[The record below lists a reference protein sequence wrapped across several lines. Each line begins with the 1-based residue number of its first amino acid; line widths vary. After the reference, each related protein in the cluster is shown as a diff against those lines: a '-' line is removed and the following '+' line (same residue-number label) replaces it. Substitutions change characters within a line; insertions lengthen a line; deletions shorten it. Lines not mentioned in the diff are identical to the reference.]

1 MSQHP
6 SPYPAPELSPEELLR
21 PARRAGALM
30 IALGVLFVSGG
41 LCYAFMSFLLRS
53 PDVMSTPQGQE
64 LQQRLEEMESKAGG
78 SGSVTRNIVVQG
90 AVMLGIGA
98 ALGALGMVV
107 RGGRRRPMIA
117 SIVVCALLA
126 VLVGLSTLGTLVGG
140 AVFGM
145 GAGEVLSGVCIGTV
159 VLCLLALL
167 LVWLIQAL
175 RGEGRLAYTRQQYE
189 AQLAYYQQQQLYY
202 QRPVKQQQQQQ
213 QPAPQQ
219 QLPPSAAPLPPQV
232 FQPPAPA
239 GGYHQYPTAPP
250 TVSPPP
256 TTTPPPT
263 ANPGDSPDGPPAQG

>member
-1 MSQHP
+1 LSQHP
-6 SPYPAPELSPEELLR
+6 SPYPTPELSPDELLR

-53 PDVMSTPQGQE
+53 PDLMATPQGQE

-117 SIVVCALLA
+117 SIVVCGILA
-126 VLVGLSTLGTLVGG
+126 VLVGLSTLGTLLGG

-145 GAGEVLSGVCIGTV
+145 AAGEVLSGVCIGTV

-189 AQLAYYQQQQLYY
+189 AQLAYYQQQQLHY
-202 QRPVKQQQQQQ
+202 QRPPQQ
-213 QPAPQQ
+213 QPAP
-219 QLPPSAAPLPPQV
+219 PPAAPLPPAV
-232 FQPPAPA
+232 FQPQPPASA

-250 TVSPPP
+250 PVSPAPSTTP
-256 TTTPPPT
+256 TTTT
-263 ANPGDSPDGPPAQG
+263 HPGDSPDGPAAQG